1 MNASGTNASNVTFFS
16 YFQTLFEPLFGSASL
31 TDVSSENASG
41 TNASLTYYQT
51 LVEFLFGPTNAS
63 LSNVSLTTDKSPKN
77 SSLTNSSSN
86 NARTTTTSSN
96 SAYGKNSPGT
106 KVTFVSYVQTLL
118 EPLFINLQGPAI
130 FVCLLFH
137 WVLLSIIFGML
148 PISYSLRKISKHKV
162 FISIATNVLFYVI
175 LILSVYF
182 KIICSPCKMYQ
193 QFDL

>member
-96 SAYGKNSPGT
+96 SAYGKNSPDS

-118 EPLFINLQGPAI
+118 EPLFINHQGPAI